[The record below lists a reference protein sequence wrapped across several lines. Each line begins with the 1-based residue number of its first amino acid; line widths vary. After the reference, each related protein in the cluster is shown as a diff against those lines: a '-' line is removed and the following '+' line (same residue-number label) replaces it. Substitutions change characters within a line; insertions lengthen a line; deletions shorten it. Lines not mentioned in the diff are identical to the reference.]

1 VTRKITRAAT
11 RIKIGLQKKL
21 YLGNLDA
28 RRDWGFAGD
37 YVEAM
42 WMMLQQEEPDD
53 YVISTDET
61 HSVREFCEK
70 VFGRLDMDYRDFVE
84 IDSRYFRPA
93 EVDLL
98 LGCSQ
103 KARKKLGWQPRV
115 SFDELVSLM
124 VDADLELAR
133 KEQVLI
139 AAGHD
144 AVVPNR

>member
-1 VTRKITRAAT
+1 
-11 RIKIGLQKKL
+11 
-21 YLGNLDA
+21 
-28 RRDWGFAGD
+28 
-37 YVEAM
+37 
-42 WMMLQQEEPDD
+42 
-53 YVISTDET
+53 VISTDET

-98 LGCSQ
+98 LGSSQ
-103 KARKKLGWQPRV
+103 KARKKMGWQPRV
-115 SFDELVSLM
+115 SFDELVAMM

-133 KEQVLI
+133 KEQVLL

-144 AVVPNR
+144 IGLPNR

>member
-1 VTRKITRAAT
+1 
-11 RIKIGLQKKL
+11 
-21 YLGNLDA
+21 
-28 RRDWGFAGD
+28 
-37 YVEAM
+37 M
-42 WMMLQQEEPDD
+42 WLMLQQEEPDD

-103 KARKKLGWQPRV
+103 KARTKLGWQPRV
-115 SFDELVSLM
+115 SFDELVALM
-124 VDADLELAR
+124 VESDMGLPRTEP
-133 KEQVLI
+133 VLL

-144 AVVPNR
+144 IGLPNR